1 MRSSSAHQDDIKERY
16 LVFNGRND
24 CTVFLGIVVADTIRI
39 HWSDLGHIPSCI
51 KGVVVVQLP
60 LKYIKVLNS
69 NGKYVLLKW
78 MLFCKFVCRG
88 SKH

>member
-24 CTVFLGIVVADTIRI
+24 YTVFLGIVVADTI

-51 KGVVVVQLP
+51 EGVVVVQLP

-69 NGKYVLLKW
+69 NGKYVLLEW

-88 SKH
+88 SKA